1 MRRESGQEG
10 AAFGDRPGMK
20 SGKSGTS
27 GPYFKGIGVKQDT
40 DTAAEWYLK
49 ALQHCTAHIL
59 FL

>member
-10 AAFGDRPGMK
+10 GGFRRPPGMK
-20 SGKSGTS
+20 SGKSGT
-27 GPYFKGIGVKQDT
+27 GGAYFKGIGVKQDT

>member
-1 MRRESGQEG
+1 MQ
-10 AAFGDRPGMK
+10 

-27 GPYFKGIGVKQDT
+27 GAYFKGFGVKQVK

>member
-1 MRRESGQEG
+1 MQ
-10 AAFGDRPGMK
+10 
-20 SGKSGTS
+20 SGKSGTR
-27 GPYFKGIGVKQDT
+27 GAYFKGIGVKQDK